1 MVRLSK
7 IITKTGDGG
16 ETGLSDGSRVPK
28 SSPRVHAY
36 GEVDELN
43 SAIGLA
49 VSLGAGPAEALAR
62 IQNELFDL
70 GADLSSPGAGKGR
83 VSEGMVDALEA
94 DAASL
99 NEDLEP
105 LTSFVLPGGPAP
117 AAALHLA
124 RAVCRR
130 AERACWALAGTK
142 GEEVAP
148 ATLKYLNR
156 LSDLLFIMARVACW
170 DGEVLWEPREK

>member
-1 MVRLSK
+1 MIRLSS
-7 IITKTGDGG
+7 IITKTGDHGT
-16 ETGLSDGSRVPK
+16 TGLADGSRVGK
-28 SSPRVHAY
+28 ECPRVHAY

-49 VSLGAGPAEALAR
+49 ISLGAGPREVLER

-70 GADLSSPGAGKGR
+70 GADLSSPDGGKGR
-83 VSEGMVDALEA
+83 VGEEAVAALEA
-94 DAASL
+94 DAGRS
-99 NEDLEP
+99 NEGLEP

-130 AERACWALAGTK
+130 AERACWALAGVE
-142 GEEVAP
+142 GEEVCP
-148 ATLKYLNR
+148 VSLKYLNR
-156 LSDLLFIMARVACW
+156 LSDLLFIMARSAAGG
-170 DGEVLWEPREK
+170 DEALWEPREG